1 MGLEAAFVPVAITDR
16 SGFDESVH
24 YGAVVVVGADGEVL
38 FSAGDA
44 EVLIYPRSANK
55 PMQADAMLRL
65 GVDLTP
71 QELALASSS
80 HSGTPRHIA
89 VVAGLLHRSG
99 LTAAALGNTHDLPID
114 RDAAEA
120 YLAAGGT
127 RDSIH
132 MNCSGKHA
140 AMLST
145 CRQHGWD
152 LDSYLAFDH
161 PLQVALTA
169 HIADLADGVAH
180 IGVDGCG
187 APAHV
192 TSLIGLAQAY
202 RRLANDRGDVW
213 SAMTDHPTLAGGV
226 TSAPS
231 RMMVAVPGLMAKDGA
246 EGVFAAALPG
256 GPSVAVKISD
266 GALRASTAVTAAALA
281 AVGVAIDQGSFTE
294 AMLGHGRPVGRVR
307 ALVGEA

>member
-24 YGAVVVVGADGEVL
+24 YGAVVVVDADGDVL
-38 FSAGDA
+38 FSAGDVD
-44 EVLIYPRSANK
+44 VLIYPRSANK
-55 PMQADAMLRL
+55 PMQTDAMLRL
-65 GVDLTP
+65 GVELTP
-71 QELALASSS
+71 QEIALASSS
-80 HSGTPRHIA
+80 HSGTPRHVA
-89 VVAGLLHRSG
+89 VVAGLLRRFG
-99 LTAAALGNTHDLPID
+99 LTPAALGNTHDLPID

-127 RDSIH
+127 RDAIH

-140 AMLST
+140 AMVST
-145 CRQHGWD
+145 CLHHGWD
-152 LDSYLAFDH
+152 VDGYLAFDH

-169 HIADLADGVAH
+169 HIADLAGGVAH

-192 TSLIGLAQAY
+192 TSLIGLAQAF
-202 RRLANDRGDVW
+202 RRLATGRGAVW
-213 SAMTDHPTLAGGV
+213 SAMTEHPTLAGGV
-226 TSAPS
+226 ASAPS
-231 RMMVAVPGLMAKDGA
+231 RMMVEVPGLIAKDGA
-246 EGVFAAALPG
+246 EGVFAAAFPG

-281 AVGVAIDQGSFTE
+281 VAEVAIDPGSFSE
-294 AMLGHGRPVGRVR
+294 AIRGHGQPVGRVR
-307 ALVGEA
+307 ALLGNA